1 MLDMG
6 MCAVAPQAPVQHTDR
21 MRRILASLSVLA
33 VSAAYIWTQGTLF
46 RGAAESVA
54 SPPAPQQTADTSS
67 TADVLLP
74 AGPRMPDGTYTGDA
88 SAAHTYGDIIVEM
101 QVVEGRI
108 ASLEASLYPD
118 HQPISKRIN
127 VKALKKLYTEVVTTQ
142 ARKMDY
148 ITGATYTSKAF
159 YRSLVSAMRKA
170 QKKAS

>member
-1 MLDMG
+1 
-6 MCAVAPQAPVQHTDR
+6 

-46 RGAAESVA
+46 RGAAETAA
-54 SPPAPQQTADTSS
+54 SPPAPQQTAG
-67 TADVLLP
+67 TADVLRP

-88 SAAHTYGDIIVEM
+88 SAAHHYGDIIVEM
-101 QVVEGRI
+101 QVVDGRI

-127 VKALKKLYTEVVTTQ
+127 VRALKKLYTETVETQ

-148 ITGATYTSKAF
+148 VTGATYTSKAF
-159 YRSLVSAMRKA
+159 FRSLVSAMRKA
-170 QKKAS
+170 QKQAS